1 MTEKGIRVGDT
12 LADVDA
18 AYGDASE
25 TIDNSE
31 RFWRH
36 GPTEVGL
43 PGMLTDMRMV
53 ASGDRALVFLAE
65 DGAIRYIL
73 VTPLGS
79 DGKLEHLQGC

>member
-1 MTEKGIRVGDT
+1 MNSYDPDRLRAELNAAPAPAFDDD
-12 LADVDA
+12 LADRA
-18 AYGDASE
+18 AD
-25 TIDNSE
+25 
-31 RFWRH
+31 
-36 GPTEVGL
+36 
-43 PGMLTDMRMV
+43 DMRMV